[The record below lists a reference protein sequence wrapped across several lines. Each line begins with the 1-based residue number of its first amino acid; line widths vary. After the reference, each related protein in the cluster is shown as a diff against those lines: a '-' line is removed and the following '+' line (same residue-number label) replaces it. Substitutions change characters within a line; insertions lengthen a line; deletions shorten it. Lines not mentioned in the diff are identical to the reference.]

1 MKLDP
6 SIFALKYYQSLEDM
20 PEDFINTVQILFYQ
34 QQKLFLLQRKIYFLV
49 LIEKSAKGVSELKIY

>member
-6 SIFALKYYQSLEDM
+6 SIFSLKYYQRLEDM

-49 LIEKSAKGVSELKIY
+49 SIAKSAKGVSELKIY